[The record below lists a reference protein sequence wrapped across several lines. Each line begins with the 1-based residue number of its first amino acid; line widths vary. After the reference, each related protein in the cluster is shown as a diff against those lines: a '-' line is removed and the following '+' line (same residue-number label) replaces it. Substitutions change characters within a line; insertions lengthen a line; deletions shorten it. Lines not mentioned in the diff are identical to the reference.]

1 MTNIYRKQTSEVK
14 ELLIA
19 RGCVYYWLKR
29 LQIALAGDDDDV
41 IAYSQIMYDRAN
53 ERVNNAETA
62 LIKTNRNYNFKG
74 NRLLNNAR
82 TLSTAPV
89 SAVNF
94 SVGFD

>member
-29 LQIALAGDDDDV
+29 LNVALAGGDDDV
-41 IAYSQIMYDRAN
+41 IAYSQLMYDRAS
-53 ERVNNAETA
+53 ERVSHAETA
-62 LIKTNRNYNFKG
+62 LAKTNRNYNFKG

-82 TLSTAPV
+82 TLATAPI

-94 SVGFD
+94 SVGFN